1 MTPRKSMTKLMLDIS
16 IYLKANGFSI
26 GEINTGFVAIDDD
39 GIVFLCSKCRVCAQ
53 VKHPQS
59 GQFNI
64 EHRRGIPDIGWF
76 DKQISAFTVWTQD
89 TKGKCPPRKLQ
100 VSKRPVPSQLVKK
113 PQ

>member
-16 IYLKANGFSI
+16 IYLKANGFVV

-39 GIVFLCSKCRVCAQ
+39 GIVFLCSKFRVFAQ
-53 VKHPQS
+53 VKHPKS
-59 GQFNI
+59 GKFNI
-64 EHRRGIPDIGWF
+64 ENRRGVPDIEWF

-89 TKGKCPPRKLQ
+89 TTGKSPPRKLQ
-100 VSKRPVPSQLVKK
+100 VSKRPVPSQIKNA